1 MMWHR
6 SSRAVVCAL
15 LLAAVAATAR
25 AHAFLDHAEPR
36 VGSTVATSPPS
47 VTLSFTE
54 PIEPSFSRID
64 ISDVQGRRIDAGK
77 VEHPAP
83 DRLSVTLPP
92 LSAGTYTVHWAVT
105 SVDTHQTEGK
115 FEFSV
120 SPR

>member
-1 MMWHR
+1 MMSHR
-6 SSRAVVCAL
+6 SSRTVVCAL

-36 VGSTVATSPPS
+36 VGSTVATSPSS

-64 ISDVQGRRIDAGK
+64 VSDAQGRRIDTGK
-77 VEHPAP
+77 IEHPAP
-83 DRLSVTLPP
+83 DRLNVTLPA
-92 LSAGTYTVHWAVT
+92 LSVGTYTVHWAVT

-115 FEFSV
+115 FQFTV
-120 SPR
+120 AAP